1 MENIEVYLKYRESIH
16 EIRYLFNHY
25 EKYNACI
32 SIRSFDND
40 MNEIIKKMGRAY
52 SKLLLLVNNETTVQD
67 SFEDMADM
75 IACEFDEILYKNK
88 VVIIEK
94 VNNFIESNRDN
105 IINILNNTHDFRKI
119 SYLDAF
125 ELALT
130 DARKLVSD
138 MDMLIKKS
146 QNIYPSYLRA
156 SA

>member
-1 MENIEVYLKYRESIH
+1 
-16 EIRYLFNHY
+16 
-25 EKYNACI
+25 
-32 SIRSFDND
+32 